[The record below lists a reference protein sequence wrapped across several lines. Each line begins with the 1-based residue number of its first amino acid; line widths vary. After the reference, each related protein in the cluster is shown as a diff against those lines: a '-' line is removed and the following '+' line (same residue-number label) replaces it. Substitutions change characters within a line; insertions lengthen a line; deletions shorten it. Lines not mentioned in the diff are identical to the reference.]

1 MGVCQLTNSRGL
13 SFPICD
19 MGIYIYLPELMQG
32 LKDTKS
38 GRVPSPE
45 MPWPCLLWDPS
56 PFLQNHC
63 YSL

>member
-13 SFPICD
+13 SFPIRN

-32 LKDTKS
+32 LKDIKS
-38 GRVPSPE
+38 GRVSSPE
-45 MPWPCLLWDPS
+45 MLWPCLLWDPS
-56 PFLQNHC
+56 PSLQNHC